1 MDRREFLFLK
11 RRPRSR
17 KYELSCRW
25 LYMKC
30 LDTQVT
36 GQLSLHSSDSDP
48 QPGEGPAL
56 FDGRTTRQL
65 FDDLDRQLRD
75 VDTVRVTHMDW
86 LTGDL
91 RREFGNL
98 MRAFRARGGRVV
110 IERS

>member
-11 RRPRSR
+11 RRPLRR

-36 GQLSLHSSDSDP
+36 GQLSSHSSDSDP

-65 FDDLDRQLRD
+65 FDDLDRQLRE

>member
-11 RRPRSR
+11 RRSRSR
-17 KYELSCRW
+17 TFELSCRW

-36 GQLSLHSSDSDP
+36 GQLSSHASYSDL
-48 QPGEGPAL
+48 QPGEGPAV
-56 FDGRTTRQL
+56 FDTRTTQQL
-65 FDDLDRQLRD
+65 FEDLDRQLRD

-98 MRAFRARGGRVV
+98 LRGFRARGGRVD
-110 IERS
+110 IER